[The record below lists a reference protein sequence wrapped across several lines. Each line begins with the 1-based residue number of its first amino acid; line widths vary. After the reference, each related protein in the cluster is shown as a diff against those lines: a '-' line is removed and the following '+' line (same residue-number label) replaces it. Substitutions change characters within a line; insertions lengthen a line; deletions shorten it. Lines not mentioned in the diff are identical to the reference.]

1 MEKEISKDTELMEK
15 LKDLARSGKNNN
27 NFDAQKFTDLLKE
40 YTCKNVEEST
50 NKKSVISQQ
59 AI

>member
-1 MEKEISKDTELMEK
+1 MEK

-40 YTCKNVEEST
+40 YTCKNVDEST